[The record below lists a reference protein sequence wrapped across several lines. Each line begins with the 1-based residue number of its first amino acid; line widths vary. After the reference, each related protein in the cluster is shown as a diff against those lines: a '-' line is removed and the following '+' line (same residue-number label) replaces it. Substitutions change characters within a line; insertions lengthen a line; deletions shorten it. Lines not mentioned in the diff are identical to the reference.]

1 MANQIFSLDELVK
14 LKEQEEKE
22 REKLPYETYLDNL
35 IKMVEERH
43 PKVVDMI
50 ESPAADGE
58 RNYIC
63 IKEPLEFLDLFQ
75 ELLDSQEAC
84 KAYFKQL
91 IEQRDPRVVGQI
103 IIPQEEKTALWFNST
118 KKGINLR
125 PGLENEEL
133 SSPNCICLGDDCV
146 HGVVAGRTGSGK
158 SVFLNSLLFSLMAEY
173 APWELHIFLA
183 DFKKVE
189 LSRYLSRCATPHIK
203 AVAATSEV
211 RYVVSLLNY
220 LNDCMKA
227 RQKLFSVLGL
237 QKLSDVREEYGIVL
251 PRVLLLVDEFQQLF
265 LEATAREQATVSDL
279 LTSITK
285 LGRATGYH
293 LLFASQEMTGTMGN
307 SAFAN
312 FKARFALACDADVSA
327 AIIGN
332 RAAADITKKGIVIAN
347 TASGKDYDNRTF
359 KVPFISNDYF
369 YHFLQQLCDLGE
381 KYGYDS
387 VHKFYDEDAI
397 KSITNLE
404 EVLDKIEGVRRDYLV
419 RNNSLFDI
427 LTLGEAVV
435 FNYKKYDYE
444 TVFLERGVRKN
455 IGIFSPFVDDA
466 AYISKML
473 VENFKSSPK
482 KEKYQHF
489 ALIRNDLFVK
499 KYNFTEEL
507 GIPANRIFYSN
518 DLLTEVVNIFK
529 RRKEQ
534 TALINNYEQ
543 YAGLKE
549 FSYSALCLRAKYI
562 YPYQDDMEEIKETFK
577 EISTY
582 FENVDIKDIPETID
596 RILNEYS
603 CDRSYF
609 YILELLHRKETL
621 KLTNIELFDPQI
633 FWIVGAEMLGR
644 SSRDLEEVLTDAMNY
659 NMLFVIVSNND
670 FDDFSTFYK
679 TCDYL
684 FINGNLEKFYMR
696 FDIPF
701 TKKGEN
707 SIAIDFGIRSS
718 ATQRSFKKFKYQLA
732 EVVVP
737 TIDFDS
743 LL

>member
-1 MANQIFSLDELVK
+1 MADQIFSLDELVK
-14 LKEQEEKE
+14 LREQEEKE
-22 REKLPYETYLDNL
+22 REKLPYKAYLDNL
-35 IKMVEERH
+35 VKMVAERH
-43 PKVVDMI
+43 PKVADMI
-50 ESPAADGE
+50 DKPAVSGE
-58 RNYIC
+58 GTYIC
-63 IKEPLEFLDLFQ
+63 IREPFEFLNLFQ
-75 ELLDSQEAC
+75 EFLDSQEAC
-84 KAYFKQL
+84 KEYFRKL
-91 IEQRDPRVVGQI
+91 IEQKDPRVVEQI
-103 IIPQEEKTALWFNST
+103 IIPCRENNSLWFNST
-118 KKGINLR
+118 RKGINLR

-133 SSPNCICLGDDCV
+133 SSPSCISLGDDCV
-146 HGVVAGRTGSGK
+146 HGLVAGRTGSGK

-173 APWELHIFLA
+173 SPWELNLFLA

-189 LSRYLSRCATPHIK
+189 LSRYLSRYATPHVK

-211 RYVVSLLNY
+211 RYVISLLNY

-227 RQKLFSVLGL
+227 RQKFFSMLGL
-237 QKLSDVREEYGIVL
+237 QKLSDVRDEYGIVL

-265 LEATAREQATVSDL
+265 LEATPREQTTVSDI

-293 LLFASQEMTGTMGN
+293 LLFASQEMSGTMGN
-307 SAFAN
+307 STFAN
-312 FKARFALACDADVSA
+312 FKARFALACDADVSST
-327 AIIGN
+327 IIGN
-332 RAAADITKKGIVIAN
+332 RAAADITKKGLVIAN

-369 YHFLQQLCDLGE
+369 YDFLEQICELGQ
-381 KYGYDS
+381 KYSYDS

-397 KSITNLE
+397 RNITNLE
-404 EVLDKIEGVRRDYLV
+404 EVLNKIEDVRKDYLT

-427 LTLGEAVV
+427 LTLGESVV

-444 TVFLERGVRKN
+444 TVFVERGVRKN

-466 AYISKML
+466 AYLSKML
-473 VENFKSSPK
+473 ADNFKSSPK
-482 KEKYQHF
+482 REKYQHF
-489 ALIRNDLFVK
+489 ALIRNDLFLK
-499 KYNFTEEL
+499 KYNLTEDLKISE
-507 GIPANRIFYSN
+507 NRIFYSN
-518 DLLTEVVNIFK
+518 DLLTEAVDIFR

-534 TALINNYEQ
+534 IALINNYEQ

-549 FSYSALCLRAKYI
+549 FAYSALCLRAKYI
-562 YPYQDDMEEIKETFK
+562 YPYQDDMEEIRETFK

-582 FENVDIKDIPETID
+582 FENVEIQEIPETIQ
-596 RILNEYS
+596 RVLNEYS
-603 CDRSYF
+603 CDKSYF
-609 YILELLHRKETL
+609 YILELLYRKVTL

-644 SSRDLEEVLTDAMNY
+644 VNRDLEEVLTDAMNY
-659 NMLFVIVSNND
+659 NMLFVIISNND
-670 FDDFSTFYK
+670 FDDFSTLYK

-684 FINGNLEKFYMR
+684 FINGNMEKFYMR

-718 ATQRSFKKFKYQLA
+718 ATQRSFKKFKYQLE

-737 TIDFDS
+737 KIDFDS